1 MNKLKEWLQIT
12 YPSGTEMA
20 QIYDEILEKIE
31 ELNKPLEVPKE
42 LFDWLEERKPLIG
55 VSGSMFSMVE
65 ELYDF
70 SYRPHSSLEFA
81 ERIKKLSLI
90 QVVTGQRGYSL
101 KNELFVVK
109 VPHTDHYY
117 AKLMDY
123 TLIGIGN
130 PAHVEQSDH
139 YHFTEKEILHR
150 LPGVPKEFWINVD
163 EI

>member
-20 QIYDEILEKIE
+20 QIYDEILKKIE

-42 LFDWLEERKPLIG
+42 LFDWLEEYEHEIG

-65 ELYDF
+65 ALCKF
-70 SYRPHSSLEFA
+70 SYRPQSLGEFV
-81 ERIKKLSLI
+81 ELNKLSLI

-117 AKLMDY
+117 AKLMHS

-130 PAHVEQSDH
+130 PAHVEHSDH

-150 LPGVPKEFWINVD
+150 LPGVSKEFWINVE
-163 EI
+163 EIK